1 MGSVAVAVALRLYN
15 CAQLCTIV
23 HDCAEGINIASLLGK
38 LSVRLIKVPFGRSMG
53 ANTNILQKIQVGFS
67 TLGIWLGLRMIG
79 FTILIAVSGAVFV
92 SGIKIGAEENS
103 NSYNVQGNYFY
114 NIKLLS
120 PPYFKSGGSITFFSQ
135 FYLSKNFREDNSFV
149 YMLSNGDDRRI
160 IAINKTADG
169 VKYSDIKVGYNFSD
183 YIRLDIPE
191 SFEKS
196 SYDISVGFAYADQP
210 LESILERE
218 NVDNLFIKV
227 LTIYRVTDSDAV
239 RIAFAAIVLVVSLA
253 GLSIALAEILLPS
266 TKVNTVLSLTA
277 MTFAMGVT
285 FMTMVVTFSFASSMW
300 VFGRVIIPEYIFIFT
315 LPFFIIVLWFSLFYL
330 ILGRIDTA
338 LYLIIMFV
346 ALLATTHIYIAN
358 YEGNTSGNML
368 DIILGIDDLFMYL
381 ITDKYV
387 GSLIALMFFALVI
400 LIANTYRKVL
410 FSSTFVLRF
419 YLFLGMLI
427 INIALFSIIDY
438 VMVSYTGI
446 NILNMMNSFEFF
458 GLFIS
463 YFTSYI
469 NL

>member
-1 MGSVAVAVALRLYN
+1 M
-15 CAQLCTIV
+15 
-23 HDCAEGINIASLLGK
+23 HDSAEGINIASLLGK

-67 TLGIWLGLRMIG
+67 TLGVWLGLRMIG

-92 SGIKIGAEENS
+92 SGLKVGAEENS

-120 PPYFKSGGSITFFSQ
+120 PPYFKSGGSITFYSQ
-135 FYLSKNFREDNSFV
+135 FYLSKNFHEDNSFV
-149 YMLSNGDDRRI
+149 YMLSNGDDRLI
-160 IAINKTADG
+160 TAINKTSDG

-183 YIRLDIPE
+183 YIRLDIPK

-227 LTIYRVTDSDAV
+227 FTIYRITDADAV

-277 MTFAMGVT
+277 MIFAMGVT
-285 FMTMVVTFSFASSMW
+285 LMTMVVTFSFASSMW

-315 LPFFIIVLWFSLFYL
+315 LPFFIIALWFALFYL

-346 ALLATTHIYIAN
+346 AFLATTHIYIAN

-368 DIILGIDDLFMYL
+368 DIILGIDDLFRYL

-387 GSLIALMFFALVI
+387 GGLIALMFFALVI